1 MTKVGRVDS
10 PHSHEGSQVNIL
22 VSCGFLGGFSIP
34 RPVHDFL

>member
-10 PHSHEGSQVNIL
+10 PHSHEGSQVSIL
-22 VSCGFLGGFSIP
+22 VSSGFLGGFSIP